1 MRSMPLAIAAFLLL
15 PLAGAMAAG
24 KTGYDVQPIKSEGKF
39 IGCMAMNEDTGLT
52 FVGTAETFSVMMTAK
67 DFKVAKGD
75 PVSGTWTIDGGKE
88 RALGIKADG
97 PSTVSAD
104 FEATMANIKPFMDG
118 TEVTVALGKNT
129 IEFDLS
135 GSMSA
140 MNELNACMDKGTAAK

>member
-1 MRSMPLAIAAFLLL
+1 MRFMLLALAASVLL

-24 KTGYDVQPIKSEGKF
+24 KDGYNVQPIKSEGKF

-52 FVGTAETFSVMMTAK
+52 VVGTAETFSVMMTAG

-88 RALGIKADG
+88 RPLGVKADG

-118 TEVTVALGKNT
+118 AEVTVAIGKNT

-135 GSMSA
+135 GSMAA
-140 MNELNACMDKGTAAK
+140 MNELNACMTKGSAAK